1 MIYVTN
7 SASNSISVING
18 TTERVVRTIPV
29 DYNPRSIV
37 INPRTD
43 IIYVANALSGT
54 VSVIDGKTNN
64 VMSGVN
70 FNVNPPN
77 SGIIS
82 CNDKRILNNYT
93 RYDLNTSLNCDAIP
107 NPGFDF
113 SSWSGD
119 LSSNSNT
126 TGAPTTLSDYLFGW
140 LSARMN
146 SSSSPNNNPMI
157 QFPVSHYGKVN
168 ANFIQHAS
176 VSMPPEFWAA
186 ISATITS
193 FFIPSI
199 VGWLKGRMQRGN
211 LRKCLDMID
220 SKHDKL
226 DLNTIK
232 NEIQELYAKG
242 KISDSHYEVLKDK
255 ISEYYT

>member
-1 MIYVTN
+1 
-7 SASNSISVING
+7 
-18 TTERVVRTIPV
+18 
-29 DYNPRSIV
+29 
-37 INPRTD
+37 
-43 IIYVANALSGT
+43 
-54 VSVIDGKTNN
+54 
-64 VMSGVN
+64 
-70 FNVNPPN
+70 
-77 SGIIS
+77 
-82 CNDKRILNNYT
+82 
-93 RYDLNTSLNCDAIP
+93 
-107 NPGFDF
+107 
-113 SSWSGD
+113 
-119 LSSNSNT
+119 
-126 TGAPTTLSDYLFGW
+126 
-140 LSARMN
+140 
-146 SSSSPNNNPMI
+146 MI
-157 QFPVSHYGKVN
+157 QFPVSHYGKLN

-211 LRKCLDMID
+211 LRKYLHMID